1 MIRVGVS
8 TGFGKENRYELQNIP
23 PDIQLAC
30 YKYDLYKPQEERIIS
45 TLKGTG
51 TNVLTVHLPLDAV
64 KRENPQEIIDMIE
77 LHHKTFG
84 CTDFVIHPN
93 KGFKNFMFYYFENT
107 PRDRLYHLCIET
119 FQWRTK
125 KELRSPLEIM
135 EYCIRYPDFRM
146 CIDTSHIEET
156 WFDYKIMYKLLQFTS
171 VIHLSN
177 RAKGVG
183 QHMPFNS
190 EKGELNLVGFVRD
203 LKHRYNWN
211 GKIILEYMAEY
222 QDKIQKNAN
231 YVKRLVE

>member
-1 MIRVGVS
+1 
-8 TGFGKENRYELQNIP
+8 
-23 PDIQLAC
+23 
-30 YKYDLYKPQEERIIS
+30 
-45 TLKGTG
+45 
-51 TNVLTVHLPLDAV
+51 
-64 KRENPQEIIDMIE
+64 
-77 LHHKTFG
+77 
-84 CTDFVIHPN
+84 
-93 KGFKNFMFYYFENT
+93 
-107 PRDRLYHLCIET
+107 
-119 FQWRTK
+119 
-125 KELRSPLEIM
+125 
-135 EYCIRYPDFRM
+135 M

-222 QDKIQKNAN
+222 QDKIEKNAN